1 MKIYTEKQISKKLNR
16 KKIRK
21 NIVKA
26 IIYPIIIFVLICN
39 IILLIQKIQNPQDIP
54 NVFGYKMFIITSGS
68 MDPYLQIGDV
78 IAIKEIKQEELGKN
92 DIITFNEGEYQVT
105 HRIVDILEENG
116 ETVYQTKGDAN
127 NTNDS
132 DLVKYENIE
141 GKYVFKIRKVG
152 QIIMKIQNP
161 IYIIVILI
169 VAYVIYS
176 IIDRKDSRRM
186 ARYEKRKEYEKKEDF
201 KE

>member
-1 MKIYTEKQISKKLNR
+1 MKIYTEKEISKKINR
-16 KKIRK
+16 KKIIK
-21 NIVKA
+21 NIIKA

-39 IILLIQKIQNPQDIP
+39 IILVIQKIQNPKDIP
-54 NVFGYKMFIITSGS
+54 NIFGYKMFIITSGS

-105 HRIVDILEENG
+105 HRIVDVLEENG
-116 ETVYQTKGDAN
+116 EKVYQTKGDAN
-127 NTNDS
+127 NTKDS

-141 GKYVFKIRKVG
+141 GKFIFKIRKIG
-152 QIIMKIQNP
+152 KIIIKIQKP

-169 VAYVIYS
+169 IAYVIYS
-176 IIDRKDSRRM
+176 IIDRKDNRRM